1 MNDHIYQETFDF
13 LSEDP
18 GHLKKIRV
26 FHISVKLLLS
36 LADANSSLSILIGF
50 LDVEQLT
57 RKMSLIFRDRLRPDL
72 KAVLH
77 GENIALDA
85 SFASRIIE
93 TGFDIFILLSILKD
107 AAPNHH
113 KLQGFSLENVNTNKP
128 LFQTSESKPKPKSK
142 YKLNQVVPIIVG
154 DKEEVE
160 VVSEDLGGAS
170 NISIALTEEEEE
182 GRERAAQRMELEECL
197 GFYKSLVGNVE
208 VMSRN
213 GLRKVFF
220 PKPFLSIY
228 LTKNIHDNLLIEG
241 QNRILKKRLEHLLR
255 NLPRYKK
262 EMLHFRMIGRLK
274 FLDFLVKSWRTL
286 KDLSLGLIFFI
297 VIFLLTG
304 GDSQSL
310 FTINRVVTIIQLV
323 LGVCVFMFCI
333 VERFPMSMGLKYPFA
348 DTIEGYMRKKDYFP
362 TRIHKTRVKYMIC
375 SRIIEVY
382 KKLEGERWRVLKV
395 LLDYENLYNL
405 LYLAI
410 TVIAFINPYYY
421 SLMLLD
427 IIKRSRILQN
437 IIRAVTENWV
447 QLAKLGVFTIIVLYI
462 FAFIVYVRY
471 PHRFLEQKN
480 MYGDSLWHAFLSTMN
495 QGLRAQGGL
504 ATSLLNPK
512 LRN

>member
-1 MNDHIYQETFDF
+1 
-13 LSEDP
+13 
-18 GHLKKIRV
+18 
-26 FHISVKLLLS
+26 
-36 LADANSSLSILIGF
+36 
-50 LDVEQLT
+50 
-57 RKMSLIFRDRLRPDL
+57 MSLIFRDRLRPDL

-93 TGFDIFILLSILKD
+93 TGFDVFILLSILKD
-107 AAPNHH
+107 AAPNHP
-113 KLQGFSLENVNTNKP
+113 KLQGFSLETVNTNKP
-128 LFQTSESKPKPKSK
+128 LLQTSESKPKGKNK
-142 YKLNQVVPIIVG
+142 YKLNKVVPIIVG
-154 DKEEVE
+154 KKEEVV
-160 VVSEDLGGAS
+160 VVSEEGGSS
-170 NISIALTEEEEE
+170 NISIALTEEGEES
-182 GRERAAQRMELEECL
+182 RERAAQRMELEECL
-197 GFYKSLVGNVE
+197 GFYKSLVGNIE

-348 DTIEGYMRKKDYFP
+348 DAIEGYLKKKDYFP
-362 TRIHKTRVKYMIC
+362 TRIHKTRFKYMLC
-375 SRIIEVY
+375 SRVIEVY
-382 KKLEGERWRVLKV
+382 KKLEGERWKVLKV

-447 QLAKLGVFTIIVLYI
+447 QLAKLGIFTIIVLYI
-462 FAFIVYVRY
+462 FAFISFVRY
-471 PHRFLEQKN
+471 PHRFLEQNN
-480 MYGDSLWHAFLSTMN
+480 MYGDRLWHAFLSTMN
-495 QGLRAQGGL
+495 QGLRSQGGL